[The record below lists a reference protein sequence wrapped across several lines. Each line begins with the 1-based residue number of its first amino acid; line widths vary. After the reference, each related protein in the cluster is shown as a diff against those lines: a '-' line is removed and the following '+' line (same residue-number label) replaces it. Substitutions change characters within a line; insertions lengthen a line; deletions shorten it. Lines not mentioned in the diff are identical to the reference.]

1 MLITVGAAATGATGL
16 ASTIA
21 AGAAATGAAGVAAAG
36 LSVSKDLKSSPS
48 LPNTAMIAS
57 TGTALPSSTPI
68 YKIVPS

>member
-21 AGAAATGAAGVAAAG
+21 AGAAAATGAAVTAAG

-48 LPNTAMIAS
+48 LPSTAMIAS
-57 TGTALPSSTPI
+57 TGTAFPSSTPI